1 MDFLEGQLGSYEQTM
16 QGFYRESHRVRG
28 IVDDI
33 RGKLLEKIRDWQE
46 IKHELQQRLN
56 DLEKAKAQ
64 K

>member
-1 MDFLEGQLGSYEQTM
+1 M